1 MRKIVFVAVALS
13 ALAGS
18 QALADTHYMYCYG
31 GGRAGLY
38 YSAVFAVPESV
49 KSDPEAK
56 VFSAFVKSKYGVTIS
71 SQCHRD
77 GSKASSDSAKKITED
92 SDQKSKYPSKLIE
105 TGWKG

>member
-1 MRKIVFVAVALS
+1 
-13 ALAGS
+13 
-18 QALADTHYMYCYG
+18 
-31 GGRAGLY
+31 
-38 YSAVFAVPESV
+38 
-49 KSDPEAK
+49 
-56 VFSAFVKSKYGVTIS
+56 VKSKYGVTIS